1 MSGRCKLL
9 FEKQFIGESTMGDVT
24 MMLRKS
30 RGLIFTLVCLSVI
43 AGGCNESKTEAQTDT
58 GAFDASRLPR
68 VAGAKEVFASPAT
81 TIFTSPDPVAQTA
94 DTLEKALAAAGWQK
108 YIAPNTA
115 YANDPN
121 MKTMSLKKG
130 TQALNVFISIAP
142 AQNNATSIQYSAL
155 PLKTDLPFTKDAAN
169 IEYSPER
176 GLLTLVTAEPVD
188 KTLDFYRKEMSA
200 RGWALWSE
208 KTNGK
213 QPDGGPS
220 GVVHERGAYAHYV
233 TDKDPAVTIALVA
246 LKADDG
252 KTKVELKQWP
262 IGFLEPLHQA
272 YINSDNHGA
281 LLADVAKLPRLEGAK
296 DDAGRSAKDKAV
308 YAVPGTLAD
317 TTAALAKLLGADGW
331 KPYVAPLEEQHSTLM
346 WFKKAGQALS
356 VSFTIQPGKN
366 ERTSEVTTVY
376 YSPSRLQF
384 GLAVPDDAAD
394 LVFDTNRPYL
404 NLTTAAAVDATR
416 DFYNKQ
422 LTAMGWSPLSATE
435 ATAKWPNAK
444 LDANAAYYDR
454 GNKRP
459 IMLTAQRSGDK
470 TNVEIRVAPFAL
482 AQDLQADTEVF
493 GLPRPKLIKT
503 SGGTDGRPRTM
514 HAHVIADVGA
524 VLAFYRRELASRN
537 WKEETQGAIVTP
549 DEVVLNF
556 SPPEGSAV
564 LKISRKYDLAVATI
578 TQQIPVA
585 APKAAPAMPSGPA
598 AKDDSVAAMMRQAE
612 QMMRDATA
620 DAAAAG
626 VRPPQ
631 RMAQANEPA
640 EALRPLAGND
650 APVPVPDNAEDVEF
664 SGDDGK
670 LEFSSPS
677 SVKAVAD
684 FYRSTMKQQGW
695 GTQSSVINNANMV
708 VLNFTKAGKPVSF
721 TIMKMGPKTNV
732 SADGGALKVAGAK
745 AAKSD
750 AADKT
755 AAADTPS
762 QPATEDDLVV
772 EESGGLPVPK
782 RHTLAV
788 GDKSPFRRALTA
800 NVPLDLKIVLEF
812 YRRELTKLNWKE
824 ESKGAIIAADNALV
838 MFSSADGPATLKL
851 SRKDNE
857 TIVNLD
863 TKDAAAA
870 AKGGVLPKPGQA
882 KLLVTNPNDMEAAIT
897 INKQTYKVAA
907 GGGTKGPDGA
917 MIDLP
922 PGKYKFSTKLPGKAA
937 SNDEL
942 EVGADQTWGVLIGP
956 GGALTL
962 QVY

>member
-1 MSGRCKLL
+1 
-9 FEKQFIGESTMGDVT
+9 MGDVT

-43 AGGCNESKTEAQTDT
+43 AGGCNESKTETQSQDKADT

-94 DTLEKALAAAGWQK
+94 DTLNKALAAAGWQK
-108 YIAPNTA
+108 YVAPNTA

-155 PLKTDLPFTKDAAN
+155 PLKTDLPFMKDAGN

-208 KTNGK
+208 KTNAK

-220 GVVHERGAYAHYV
+220 GVVHESGAYAHYV

-252 KTKVELKQWP
+252 KTRVELKQWP

-272 YINSDNHGA
+272 YINSDNHGT

-296 DDAGRSAKDKAV
+296 DDQSRSAKDKTV
-308 YAVPGTLAD
+308 YTVPGTLAG
-317 TTAALAKLLGADGW
+317 TTSALIKLLGADGW
-331 KPYVAPLEEQHSTLM
+331 KPYDAPLEERHSTLM
-346 WFKKAGQALS
+346 WFKKGGQALS

-366 ERTSEVTTVY
+366 ERTSEVTTVS

-416 DFYNKQ
+416 DFYTKQ
-422 LTAMGWSPLSATE
+422 LAATGWSPLSATE
-435 ATAKWPNAK
+435 ATVKWPSAK

-459 IMLTAQRSGDK
+459 IMLTAQRAGDK
-470 TNVEIRVAPFAL
+470 TNVEIKVAPFAL
-482 AQDLQADTEVF
+482 PQELQADSEVF
-493 GLPRPKLIKT
+493 GLPRPKPSKS

-514 HAHVIADVGA
+514 HAHVIADVGT
-524 VLAFYRRELASRN
+524 VLAFYRRELAARN
-537 WKEETQGAIVTP
+537 WKEEAQGAIVTP
-549 DEVVLNF
+549 DEVVLNY

-664 SGDDGK
+664 SNDDGK

-732 SADGGALKVAGAK
+732 TADGTALKGAGGKPAK
-745 AAKSD
+745 LETM
-750 AADKT
+750 DKT
-755 AAADTPS
+755 AVADTAP
-762 QPATEDDLVV
+762 QPATEDDLIV
-772 EESGGLPVPK
+772 EESGGLPIPK

-788 GDKSPFRRALTA
+788 GEKNPFRRNVTV

-824 ESKGAIIAADNALV
+824 ESRGAVIAADNAFV
-838 MFSSADGPATLKL
+838 TFSSADGPATLKL

-857 TIVNLD
+857 TIVELA

-882 KLLVTNPNDMEAAIT
+882 KFIFGNILPAEAIIT
-897 INKQTYKVAA
+897 FNGKPIKIA
-907 GGGTKGPDGA
+907 GGAGTKAPDGP
-917 MIDLP
+917 MLDLA
-922 PGKYKFSTKLPGKAA
+922 PGKYKFSIRPAGKPAQNEEVDA
-937 SNDEL
+937 KADE
-942 EVGADQTWGVLIGP
+942 TWGLMVGP
-956 GGALTL
+956 GGVLTL

>member
-1 MSGRCKLL
+1 
-9 FEKQFIGESTMGDVT
+9 MGDVT

-30 RGLIFTLVCLSVI
+30 RGLIFTLACLSVI
-43 AGGCNESKTEAQTDT
+43 AGGCNESKTDTQADT

-94 DTLEKALAAAGWQK
+94 DTLDKALAAAGWQK
-108 YIAPNTA
+108 YAAPNTA

-121 MKTMSLKKG
+121 MRMMSLKKG

-155 PLKTDLPFTKDAAN
+155 PLKTDLPFMKDASN

-176 GLLTLVTAEPVD
+176 ALLTLVTAEPID
-188 KTLDFYRKEMSA
+188 KTLDFYRKEMST
-200 RGWALWSE
+200 RGWAMWSE

-220 GVVHERGAYAHYV
+220 GVVHKRGAYAHYI
-233 TDKDPAVTIALVA
+233 TDKDPAVAIVLTV

-252 KTKVELKQWP
+252 KSKVELKQWP
-262 IGFLEPLHQA
+262 VGILEPLHQA
-272 YINSDNHGA
+272 YLNSDNQSA
-281 LLADVAKLPRLEGAK
+281 ALADVARLPRLDGAK
-296 DDAGRSAKDKAV
+296 DDASRSAKDKAV
-308 YAVPGTLAD
+308 YAVSGTLAD
-317 TTAALAKLLGADGW
+317 TTAALVKLLGADGW
-331 KPYVAPLEEQHSTLM
+331 KPYAAPMEEQHSTSM
-346 WFKKAGQALS
+346 AFKKGAQALS

-376 YSPSRLQF
+376 YSPARLQF
-384 GLAVPDDAAD
+384 SLAVPDDATD

-416 DFYNKQ
+416 DFYSKQ
-422 LTAMGWSPLSATE
+422 LAATGWSPLSATE

-444 LDANAAYYDR
+444 LDANAVYYDR

-459 IMLTAQRSGDK
+459 IMLTAQRTGDK
-470 TNVEIRVAPFAL
+470 TNVEIKVAPFAL
-482 AQDLQADTEVF
+482 PQDLQADSDVF
-493 GLPRPKLIKT
+493 GLPRPKMSKT
-503 SGGTDGRPRTM
+503 SGGTDSRPREA
-514 HAHVIADVGA
+514 HAHVIADVPT
-524 VLAFYRRELASRN
+524 VLAFYRRELAARN
-537 WKEETQGAIVTP
+537 WKEETQGAVITP
-549 DEVVLNF
+549 DEVVLNY

-564 LKISRKYDLAVATI
+564 LKISRKYDLAIATI
-578 TQQIPVA
+578 VQQIPVA
-585 APKAAPAMPSGPA
+585 APKAAPVTPSGPA
-598 AKDDSVAAMMRQAE
+598 AKDDSVAAMMQQAQ

-631 RMAQANEPA
+631 RMAQANEPT
-640 EALRPLAGND
+640 ETLRPLAGND
-650 APVPVPDNAEDVEF
+650 APVPVPENAEDVEF

-708 VLNFTKAGKPVSF
+708 VLNFTKDRKPVSF

-732 SADGGALKVAGAK
+732 SADGAALKVAGAK
-745 AAKSD
+745 PAKSD
-750 AADKT
+750 TVDK
-755 AAADTPS
+755 AAADAPS

-824 ESKGAIIAADNALV
+824 ESKGAVIAADNAV
-838 MFSSADGPATLKL
+838 IAFSSAEGPATLKL

-870 AKGGVLPKPGQA
+870 AKGGVLPKAGQA
-882 KLLVTNPNDMEAAIT
+882 KVLVTNPNDVEAAIT

-922 PGKYKFSTKLPGKAA
+922 PGKYKFSTRLPGKQA

-942 EVGADQTWGVLIGP
+942 EVGADQTWGLLIGP
-956 GGALTL
+956 NGALAM